1 MAEREWREASDLKPA
16 TVWLI
21 VAIAGGALLR
31 FWALG
36 SGLPYSP
43 GVDEPAVM
51 DRVVHML
58 RTGDF
63 NPHFFD
69 YPGLIFYLHVPLACL
84 KFLHGAANGAW
95 LTLDQTQPVEFLRW
109 GRALTAI
116 LGTATIF
123 VVHQIGMRWGAR
135 HALLAAALF
144 AFLPMHVRESHYVLT
159 DVPMTFFVALAM
171 LQTLRASEKP
181 TMLAFALAGAA
192 AGLATGT
199 KYNGGLALLLPVMA
213 AWSTLHAPMPR
224 VVLVCVSIASWAVAF
239 LVVAP
244 YTILDLPNFLNAFA
258 YLFTFFRPRNE
269 FAEPGWLVYLKH
281 LRLTL
286 GWPASLLLV
295 GGMCMA
301 AVRAI
306 KGPGRLRW
314 GLVFVFPVLY
324 IWYIADRHLIY
335 GRYLLPVLPFVSV
348 VASAAVVS
356 GVSLLRRFAIP
367 RAARTTLI
375 VALTVAALLPPL
387 QTSISWVREAGRPS
401 TKDAFWI
408 WFEANVPKDAPV
420 VFEQFDIRPTA
431 RYRKIEYVS
440 RLTDRTYDDY
450 KNAGVRFLVASSSV
464 YNQVLNDPRARPD
477 LAGAYNDIFG
487 RGREAVR
494 VSPTDRRPGPEF
506 RVIEIR

>member
-1 MAEREWREASDLKPA
+1 MVEREWREASDLKPA
-16 TVWLI
+16 TLWLV
-21 VAIAGGALLR
+21 VALAGGALLR

-36 SGLPYSP
+36 TGLPYSP

-84 KFLHGAANGAW
+84 KFLHGASNGSW
-95 LTLDQTQPVEFLRW
+95 LTLEQAQPVQFLLW
-109 GRALTAI
+109 GRALTAV

-144 AFLPMHVRESHYVLT
+144 AFLPMHVRESHFVLT

-181 TMLAFALAGAA
+181 TLLAFALAGAL
-192 AGLATGT
+192 AGFATAT

-213 AWSTLHAPMPR
+213 AWSTLNSPVPR
-224 VVLVCVSIASWAVAF
+224 VALVAASIASWAAGF

-244 YTILDLPNFLNAFA
+244 YTILDLPHFLNAFA
-258 YLFTFFRPRNE
+258 YLFTFFRPRSDI
-269 FAEPGWLVYLKH
+269 AEPGWLIYLKH

-286 GWPASLLLV
+286 GWPATLLLA
-295 GGMCMA
+295 GGMSMA

-314 GLVFVFPVLY
+314 GLVFVFPVVY
-324 IWYIADRHLIY
+324 VWYIADRHQIY

-367 RAARTTLI
+367 RAVRTTLI

-387 QTSISWVREAGRPS
+387 QTSVSWVRDAARPS
-401 TKDAFWI
+401 TRDALWV
-408 WFEANVPKDAPV
+408 WFEANIPKDASV
-420 VFEQFDIRPTA
+420 VLEQYDVRPPDT
-431 RYRKIEYVS
+431 RYRVEYVT

-464 YNQVLNDPRARPD
+464 YGQVFNDARAD
-477 LAGAYNDIFG
+477 SAIVGAYKDIFG
-487 RGREAVR
+487 RGREVVR
-494 VSPTDRRPGPEF
+494 VTPTDRRPGPEF
-506 RVIEIR
+506 RVIEVR